1 MRIAAKNRNSF
12 NSLTLHNPRRD
23 CTKLSVA
30 NPKKMREVEAVSD
43 CNDKAYLKSFFV
55 PDGGCHGDLFALT
68 AKVTPKV
75 LSASRS
81 NDLSIDD
88 SVNAYNERAFR
99 YLLSIEQKRF
109 ERAGHP
115 FALLL
120 VDMKDAFGVGVAMPE
135 EVATGT
141 FTALAVGLRE
151 TDFTGWYR
159 ENEVAG
165 AVLTAC
171 SRNTAELISGRL
183 KDLLEE
189 HVPGA
194 ITGRLQIRI
203 VELPAQA
210 HEVAGNRSELCQ

>member
-1 MRIAAKNRNSF
+1 
-12 NSLTLHNPRRD
+12 
-23 CTKLSVA
+23 
-30 NPKKMREVEAVSD
+30 MREVETASD
-43 CNDKAYLKSFFV
+43 CNDEAYLNSFAMHR
-55 PDGGCHGDLFALT
+55 GAGHGDLFALSVNQV
-68 AKVTPKV
+68 APKV

-81 NDLSIDD
+81 DDLTIDD

-109 ERAGHP
+109 DRAGHP

-120 VDMKDAFGVGVAMPE
+120 VDMRDAFGVGVQMPG
-135 EVATGT
+135 EVAIGT
-141 FTALAVGLRE
+141 FAALAVGLRE

-183 KDLLEE
+183 KDLLGE
-189 HVPGA
+189 HVPG
-194 ITGRLQIRI
+194 GRLQIRI